1 MFLGYSISL
10 WSYAVF
16 AILSV
21 PPTQNLGFLVHSIG
35 ESPILTLILC
45 LILIVQDKRVQEL
58 FSMDRASSEI
68 YSKMFIHKGSE
79 YCIVCKWQVPCPHFF
94 VNLSSDC
101 GQIPAHY
108 SLSAPITTA
117 IQGLPSLCE
126 QAVLSLPTS
135 G

>member
-1 MFLGYSISL
+1 MAILLVMFLGYSISL

-35 ESPILTLILC
+35 ESPILTVILC

-68 YSKMFIHKGSE
+68 YSKMFDS
-79 YCIVCKWQVPCPHFF
+79 
-94 VNLSSDC
+94 
-101 GQIPAHY
+101 
-108 SLSAPITTA
+108 
-117 IQGLPSLCE
+117 
-126 QAVLSLPTS
+126 
-135 G
+135 